1 MAIFEIGGGESG
13 IAEYLETGQKKGRDI
28 PREQMDER
36 VILHGDISLTDT
48 IIKAMDR
55 SEGVERYVHWSLS
68 FAEDNIPD
76 ETLKAIARDCR
87 EFFGAAYGDDELNQ
101 YVEAHRP
108 RLKEIQ
114 NLKGGMD
121 KRFTHIHGVIPTINL
136 KTGQRANPLEL
147 LSNKYATKVDTY
159 EYLKAF
165 QETINAKY
173 GLKSP
178 REAMALGNGKAEAI
192 GRHKE
197 VEADQ
202 KKSFLQQT
210 KLLPQI
216 ILDRMLSENIR
227 TVSAFRDMI
236 SLYGDV
242 STGRKLGVP
251 YFKIQIPG
259 ETKSVRLD
267 DKWFLPSFIEMDLHA
282 KRELLKSNP
291 EYQEAGAPREPEKS
305 DEALLKGWQ
314 DLRSKEVRYI
324 HSSNKWAKEVY
335 FKMDKEQKIQV
346 LNEMAAGNPKLL
358 AQIKDAGG
366 MLVDLPSTRLNKYK
380 MRSLDDIEAAKEFG
394 SQIIGNEDGAADN
407 VIKHLTAMESVISK
421 FKLEEYLLE
430 HTNGLEQYDEALAAV
445 LASPEIVALRG
456 EDGIERYTSETV
468 LRIEERLI
476 NAVEMSQKKPE
487 GERIDISG
495 LNTSTLNKDQGK
507 ALNALCSGRSIE
519 VINGAAGT
527 GKSFILA
534 LMRRGA
540 EAQGLDVYGAILQG
554 KTAKDLERDSGINS
568 RTIASFLSRVESG
581 KIKLNDKSLVVVD
594 EAGMVGSQQMQE
606 LVSLTI
612 DYNCRLRIVGD
623 VKQVQAVSFGSPMDK
638 VSDIVGYTALT
649 EIMRQ
654 KETWQKNSS
663 EAFSRHEITE
673 GLTAYNEKG
682 CIRFSGD
689 QTEAIDALVKQV
701 RIDRN
706 SPIFAGLSTLVIAK
720 TNADRQEINH
730 LIRQDLIDEGRVSKD
745 SIQITNGENTKLAI
759 AIGDKLMFTAPD
771 KELGIANGESGIVRD
786 IKDGKVFMEVD
797 GKPLT
802 FNQNY
807 PVKCDYL
814 YCVTINKSQGM
825 TVDKS
830 YLLLSKSM
838 SANDIYVAMTRHK
851 ELTQA
856 FLGEDQF
863 KDFSELCEKMSRAS
877 EKSFSGDHLE
887 VGKANSM
894 VDRLLDEHRSE
905 SLITRESNRI
915 SMREL
920 KAMDPQRV
928 IDSMAAKHGLNKE
941 LYSVNEAGRIQCGSI
956 PRDNVSFLT
965 KEMGLDYKT
974 QAVPELR
981 EMHAQMLEG
990 IYAEPHTAPNQTQI
1004 YDFTAWAKERD
1015 VEYKEKRS
1023 ELNAAG
1029 REEKNAAEKS
1039 TAKVEDIKD
1048 RLVKERVALKA
1059 EYVKPLRELFQIYR
1073 KEVDEKKAIRAYVAA
1088 ASVKQPE
1095 SNSEVEK
1102 QQHVLAQI

>member
-1 MAIFEIGGGESG
+1 MAIFEIGGGEDG

-36 VILHGDISLTDT
+36 VILHGDLALTDT
-48 IIKAMDR
+48 IIKSMDR
-55 SEGVERYVHWSLS
+55 AEGVERYLHWSLS
-68 FAEDNIPD
+68 FAEDHISD
-76 ETLKAIARDCR
+76 EKLTTIAQYCK
-87 EFFGAAYGDDELNQ
+87 EFFGAAYQDDELNH
-101 YVEAHRP
+101 YMEAHRP
-108 RLKEIQ
+108 RLKEIHNQ
-114 NLKGGMD
+114 KGGID
-121 KRFTHIHGVIPTINL
+121 KRYIHIHGVIPTINL
-136 KTGQRANPLEL
+136 KTGRRANPLEFL
-147 LSNKYATKVDTY
+147 ENKYGTKVDTY
-159 EYLKAF
+159 EFLKAF
-165 QETINAKY
+165 QEHINAKF

-178 REAMALGNGKAEAI
+178 KEAMALGNGKADAI

-197 VEADQ
+197 VEAEQ

-210 KLLPQI
+210 KILPQI
-216 ILDRMLSENIR
+216 IIDRMLSEDIR
-227 TVSAFRDMI
+227 TVSDFKEMI
-236 SLYGDV
+236 SLYGKV
-242 STGRKLGVP
+242 TTGKQLGVP
-251 YFKIQIPG
+251 YFKVEIPG

-267 DKWFLPSFIEMDLHA
+267 DKWFQPSFIEMDLQSKKDLLA
-282 KRELLKSNP
+282 KNP
-291 EYQEAGAPREPEKS
+291 EYLEAGTPREPEPS
-305 DEALLKGWQ
+305 DAALLQEWF

-358 AQIKDAGG
+358 AHIKDADG
-366 MLVDLPSTRLNKYK
+366 MLIDLPSTRLNKYK

-394 SQIIGNEDGAADN
+394 NQIIGNEDGAADN
-407 VIKHLTAMESVISK
+407 VIKHLTSLESVISK

-430 HTNGLEQYDEALAAV
+430 HTNGLDQYDEALAAV
-445 LASPEIVALRG
+445 LSSPEIVALRG

-468 LRIEERLI
+468 LRIEGHLI
-476 NAVEMSQKKPE
+476 NAVEMSKKKPE

-495 LNTSTLNKDQGK
+495 LNTSTLNEGQGK

-527 GKSFILA
+527 GKSYILT
-534 LMRRGA
+534 LMRKGA
-540 EAQGLDVYGAILQG
+540 EAQGFDVYGAILQG
-554 KTAKDLERDSGINS
+554 KTAKDLDRDSGINS

-581 KIKLNDKSLVVVD
+581 KIKLNDKSIVVVD
-594 EAGMVGSQQMQE
+594 EAGMVGSEQMQQ
-606 LVSLTI
+606 LVSLTNN
-612 DYNCRLRIVGD
+612 YNCRLRIVGD

-638 VSDIVGYTALT
+638 VSDIVGFTALT

-654 KETWQKNSS
+654 KEVWQKNAS

-682 CIRFSGD
+682 CVRFSGD
-689 QTEAIDALVKQV
+689 QTEAIDTLVKQV
-701 RIDRN
+701 RLDRN
-706 SPIFAGLSTLVIAK
+706 SQVYAGLSTLVIAK

-745 SIQITNGENTKLAI
+745 SIHITNGENSKLAI
-759 AIGDKLMFTAPD
+759 AKGDRLMFTAPD
-771 KELGIANGESGIVRD
+771 KELGIANGESGIVKD

-802 FNQNY
+802 FVQNY

-825 TVDKS
+825 SVNKS

-928 IDSMAAKHGLNKE
+928 IDSMAAKHGLDKN
-941 LYSVNEAGRIQCGSI
+941 LYSVNEAGMIQCGSI

-990 IYAEPHTAPNQTQI
+990 IYVEPQTAPNQTQI
-1004 YDFTAWAKERD
+1004 YDFTAWAQERD
-1015 VEYKEKRS
+1015 TEYKAKRS
-1023 ELNAAG
+1023 EQYSRPR
-1029 REEKNAAEKS
+1029 REEGS
-1039 TAKVEDIKD
+1039 
-1048 RLVKERVALKA
+1048 
-1059 EYVKPLRELFQIYR
+1059 RE
-1073 KEVDEKKAIRAYVAA
+1073 
-1088 ASVKQPE
+1088 E
-1095 SNSEVEK
+1095 SIEG
-1102 QQHVLAQI
+1102 